1 MSYDIFLA
9 SSSPRRAE
17 LLQQIGISFQRCS
30 ADMDEVQLPGES
42 AQDYVCRLA
51 TEKARAAHQ
60 RTDDKCC
67 PVLGADTIVVLEGT
81 MLGKPKDNEQAGQ
94 MLARLSNNWHEV
106 LTAVTVIGEGVG
118 STETRLEQLCSLT
131 RVHMR
136 ELSNDE
142 IIAYGRHEVVLDKAG
157 AYAVQGIAAGF
168 IDRIEGSYSG
178 VMGLPLY
185 ETSELLKRFGINVL
199 RRN

>member
-17 LLQQIGISFQRCS
+17 LLQQIGISFQRCV
-30 ADMDEVQLPGES
+30 ADIDEAQLPGEL
-42 AQDYVCRLA
+42 AKDYVCRLA
-51 TEKARAAHQ
+51 TEKARAA
-60 RTDDKCC
+60 RSVIDDKCC
-67 PVLGADTIVVLEGT
+67 PVLGADTIVVLDGVV
-81 MLGKPKDNEQAGQ
+81 LGKPIGDEQARE

-106 LTAVTVIGEGVG
+106 LTAVTVIGEGVD
-118 STETRLEQLCSLT
+118 SAEPRLEQLCSLT

-136 ELSNDE
+136 DLTDHEVA
-142 IIAYGRHEVVLDKAG
+142 AYGHHEDVSDKAG
-157 AYAVQGIAAGF
+157 AYAVQGIAASF

-185 ETSELLKRFGINVL
+185 ETSELLKRFGIYVL
-199 RRN
+199 GRH